1 MSLRRAKKAKSISF
15 HHNPTKKDI
24 MMNIRSRLENIQHI
38 NRNVLLHHDARH
50 YSETTLNMQRDIDS
64 VLLMWDC
71 LSGNGEEEDQHLWWL
86 QIQLYNFGVCLLHHE
101 ADPNSHLTLDYALRY
116 FNEALELGYEIFQT
130 SEHISTVAP
139 LNQIGLVFKQKGF
152 YSDSF
157 ATLALTYDIACQL
170 DDVVGDASLLS
181 AIKYGTLKTMGDIQ
195 YETGNL
201 NQALVLYKHA
211 TVFFEL
217 GEIDNDGF
225 EGMLKLLQT
234 VGVLSQRIHGANSA
248 DTTEY
253 LELARFLSEV
263 NTSEGTSADDDRDN

>member
-1 MSLRRAKKAKSISF
+1 
-15 HHNPTKKDI
+15 
-24 MMNIRSRLENIQHI
+24 LENIQYI
-38 NRNVLLHHDARH
+38 NRNVLLQREAQN
-50 YSETTLNMQRDIDS
+50 YGETTLNMQCDIRT

-71 LSGNGEEEDQHLWWL
+71 LLGNGEDEDQQLWWL
-86 QIQLYNFGVCLLHHE
+86 QIQLYNFGVRLLHHE

-116 FNEALELGYEIFQT
+116 FNGALELGYEIFQT

-157 ATLALTYDIACQL
+157 ATLALTYDIACRL
-170 DDVVGDASLLS
+170 DEDLSVVADHASLLS

-225 EGMLKLLQT
+225 EGMLELLQT

-248 DTTEY
+248 DTTDY
-253 LELARFLSEV
+253 LELARFLNEV
-263 NTSEGTSADDDRDN
+263 NKSEGTSAEEERGI